1 MCAQTDRWMTKLN
14 TNNAGAT
21 PPPSTAARHDVTL
34 LLDALAKG
42 DSHASSELLPLV
54 YDELRKLAHVRMN
67 KEPGHAAGY
76 TLEPTALVHEA
87 YLRLVGASGDLST
100 NTSMPSPLAGHEAH
114 GGRWDNRGH
123 FFAAAALAMRRILV
137 ERARAQR
144 RLKRGG
150 DGAAP
155 GGSGAAAKRVELR
168 DDMLIS
174 DTDGDELISLDA
186 ALDRLQQKDERKYRV
201 VMLRYF
207 AGLSID
213 ETAAAIGISPAT
225 VKNDWA
231 FARAWL
237 HREVASDQSSPR
249 PEPGA

>member
-1 MCAQTDRWMTKLN
+1 MTSQN
-14 TNNAGAT
+14 TNNFGESFGAT

-87 YLRLVGASGDLST
+87 YLRLVGASGDAST
-100 NTSMPSPLAGHEAH
+100 NTSLEGPAREQAA
-114 GGRWDNRGH
+114 RWDNRGH

-137 ERARAQR
+137 ERARSQR

-150 DGAAP
+150 DGGAD
-155 GGSGAAAKRVELR
+155 GGTPAAAKRVELR

-174 DTDGDELISLDA
+174 EPDGEELIALDS
-186 ALDRLQQKDERKYRV
+186 ALDRLQKRDERKYRV

-213 ETAAAIGISPAT
+213 ETAAAIGVSPAT
-225 VKNDWA
+225 VKNDWT

-237 HREVASDQSSPR
+237 HREVESDAVRAAGESTRESG
-249 PEPGA
+249 E